1 MKASDY
7 HWRTIMHATP
17 VNIEPVSATLEYLQS
32 APQKPRTYMLA
43 PPGGHSW
50 ENCEYAPVPVT
61 ISNGRGKVHAPAL
74 DREGFVL
81 RSAPSALQEFGE
93 REAVRRVYYPEM
105 EELARSV
112 TGARRAI
119 VFDHVLRRRAP
130 GTLTPFGA
138 REGHR
143 PSAAV
148 RVHCDFTPAS
158 AQRRLALEMEALG
171 IGQVE
176 RFAIINLWRSTRL
189 PVLDAPL
196 AVCDA
201 RTVRPADL
209 VAADIVYPDRTG
221 EIYQVLHNPEHAW
234 TYFDTMQFDEVLLF
248 KQYDSA
254 RGVARYTPHAAF
266 AHPATPAGT
275 PPRESIEIRCL
286 VIFD

>member
-1 MKASDY
+1 
-7 HWRTIMHATP
+7 MHVIP
-17 VNIEPVSATLEYLQS
+17 VNIEPVSATLEFLQS
-32 APQKPRTYMLA
+32 ATRKPVTHMLA

-50 ENCEYAPVPVT
+50 DNSHYAHVPVT
-61 ISNGRGKVHAPAL
+61 IRNGRGAVHMPAL
-74 DREGFVL
+74 DREGFML
-81 RSAPSALQEFGE
+81 RSAPTALRSFDD
-93 REAVRRVYYPEM
+93 REAIKRIYYAEM
-105 EELARSV
+105 QALALAV
-112 TGARRAI
+112 TGARHAV

-138 REGHR
+138 RDGHR

-158 AQRRLALEMEALG
+158 AQRRFALEREALG
-171 IGQVE
+171 IGPAA
-176 RFAIINLWRSTRL
+176 RFAIINLWRSTGL

-196 AVCDA
+196 AVCDS
-201 RTVRPADL
+201 RTVRPDDL

-221 EIYQVLHNPEHAW
+221 EIYQVRYNADHAW
-234 TYFDTMQFDEVLLF
+234 TYFDAMQFEEVLVF
-248 KQYDSA
+248 KQFDSA
-254 RGVARYTPHAAF
+254 SGVACFTPHAAF

>member
-1 MKASDY
+1 
-7 HWRTIMHATP
+7 MHATP
-17 VNIEPVSATLEYLQS
+17 VNIDPVSATLEYLQS
-32 APQKPRTYMLA
+32 APRKPVTYMLA

-50 ENCEYAPVPVT
+50 DNTDYAAAPVS
-61 ISNGRGKVHAPAL
+61 ISNGRGKLDAPSL

-81 RSAPSALQEFGE
+81 RSAPSAMREFSDHDE
-93 REAVRRVYYPEM
+93 IRRSYYPEM
-105 EELARSV
+105 RELALAA

-130 GTLTPFGA
+130 GTLDPFGA
-138 REGHR
+138 RQGHR

-158 AQRRLALEMEALG
+158 AQRRLALELDALG
-171 IGQVE
+171 LAHAG
-176 RFAIINLWRSTRL
+176 RYAIVNLWRSTCL

-201 RTVRPADL
+201 RTVRPEDL

-221 EIYQVLHNPEHAW
+221 EIQQVLHHPGHAW
-234 TYFDTMQFDEVLLF
+234 TYYDTMQFDEVLMF

-254 RGVARYTPHAAF
+254 EGVARYVPHAAF

-286 VIFD
+286 LIFD